1 MRRRVEESADVG
13 GQPLMAAT
21 IGMKRVLHSSP
32 WTQLASRNMLRAL
45 SALALTAIPT
55 ALVGCAESQGQDAP
69 TVTMRP
75 TEARDRSLAL
85 QREIIE
91 MIPAEDREDNFLPGV
106 DGEPRK
112 LYFCKPILSEE
123 YYQDSGT
130 DVEAVQYPGRVF
142 VAVDRDAS
150 VDTIVLNINERLSQ
164 RDGWTSERRGTI
176 DPEDPPYIYSPD
188 GYQIAVRSD
197 PVPDTD
203 IDSVQIVVWS
213 PCFIP
218 EGGTLPP
225 GRKI

>member
-13 GQPLMAAT
+13 GQPLVAAT
-21 IGMKRVLHSSP
+21 VGMKRVLHSSL

-45 SALALTAIPT
+45 SALALTAVPT
-55 ALVGCAESQGQDAP
+55 VLVGCAESQGQDAP

-75 TEARDRSLAL
+75 AEARDRSLAL

-142 VAVDRDAS
+142 VALDPGVTARD
-150 VDTIVLNINERLSQ
+150 IVLDINDRLRSQ
-164 RDGWTSERRGTI
+164 EGWTGSDVETM
-176 DPEDPPYIYSPD
+176 DPEDPPYVYSPD
-188 GYQIAVRSD
+188 GFMIAVRAER
-197 PVPDTD
+197 VPDSD
-203 IDSVQIVVWS
+203 IESVQIVVWS